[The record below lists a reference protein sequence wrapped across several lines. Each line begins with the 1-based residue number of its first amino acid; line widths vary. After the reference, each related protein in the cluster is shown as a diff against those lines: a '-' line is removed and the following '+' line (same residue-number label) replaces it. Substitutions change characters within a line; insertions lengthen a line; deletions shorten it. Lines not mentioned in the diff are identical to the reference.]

1 MTNSSFTRP
10 AGQTCFMRYATKGE
24 RRVARKLV
32 QRLLDLGH
40 TVSVHDGVEWTERH
54 VTRLQPVL
62 DALCST
68 GEDTIRARDKAGEV
82 VADFNL
88 IWGNAEDGEELVA
101 DHSDNDAANAIMRWV
116 NGEDEE

>member
-1 MTNSSFTRP
+1 MSNSSFTRP

-32 QRLLDLGH
+32 QRLLDLGY
-40 TVSVHDGVEWTERH
+40 TVSVNDGVEWTVRH
-54 VTRLQPVL
+54 ATRLQTVL

-68 GEDTIRARDKAGEV
+68 GEDVVRARDKAGEP
-82 VADFNL
+82 VADFSL

-101 DHSDNDAANAIMRWV
+101 DHSDNEAANGIMRWV
-116 NGEDEE
+116 TGEDEE